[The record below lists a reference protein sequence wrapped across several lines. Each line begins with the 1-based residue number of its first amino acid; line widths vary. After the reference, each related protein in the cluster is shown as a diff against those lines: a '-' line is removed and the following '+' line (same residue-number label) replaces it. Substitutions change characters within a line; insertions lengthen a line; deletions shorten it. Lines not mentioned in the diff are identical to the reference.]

1 MSPTRCPRCRRA
13 LALREDLRGALVR
26 CPLCGAT
33 FRAGP
38 ARPSGTGWVGWLLI
52 LLALLLLLMD
62 FGGTTTLGTTIRGY
76 FTSINSKL

>member
-1 MSPTRCPRCRRA
+1 MSPTRCPTCRRA

-38 ARPSGTGWVGWLLI
+38 SPGRSSGTGWVGWLI
-52 LLALLLLLMD
+52 VLLALL
-62 FGGTTTLGTTIRGY
+62 FGTHFAAITCGTTVAGY
-76 FTSINSKL
+76 FTSTNGSL